1 MSYQIEVV
9 TLKPQPVLVM
19 EEEVAPEEL
28 GAALA
33 RMLPTVHGYASQ
45 QGAVITG
52 MPFMRYLSMSDKF
65 LIQAG
70 MPVAE
75 PVTGTDDIMGP
86 YHQVGEAWDAINAW
100 REERGMDSTFGGW
113 DIYENDPSEVSDPKE
128 LRTRLKADE
137 LPGGKAATTVF
148 LGPYHQVGEAWDAIN
163 AWREERGMDSTFGG
177 WDIYEN
183 DPSEVSD
190 PKELRTRL
198 YQPLD

>member
-75 PVTGTDDIMGP
+75 PVTGTDDI
-86 YHQVGEAWDAINAW
+86 
-100 REERGMDSTFGGW
+100 
-113 DIYENDPSEVSDPKE
+113 
-128 LRTRLKADE
+128 KADE

-148 LGPYHQVGEAWDAIN
+148 LGPYHEVGEAWDAIN